1 MSYEKVF
8 NGTVVLENEV
18 IENGYIGVTDGKIV
32 EVSSEKISGEEEIDL
47 SGKIIFPGAIDVH
60 VHSFSNP
67 EEGFEQTSK
76 LSARGGVTTFLDMP
90 YDLPNPINNTK
101 ILKDKI
107 QDLEKNSYVDI
118 GLWGTISKRNGT
130 EKIQELIDAGV
141 MSFKLSTFE
150 TDEYRFPRIPN
161 DEIIKAMK
169 VLADTGILVAFH
181 SEDDEIVKGL
191 SKQFEEENQTHNLAH
206 AETRPPYTETSAVLM
221 LMEFA
226 KWTGAKLH
234 IVHVSHPRT
243 LELIQLFKEM
253 GTDVSAETCYTYLL
267 LDEEDLEKQGPPAKM
282 NPPLRSKNDVAK
294 MWEHLKA
301 GNIDLISSDHIV
313 WDIKDKEKG
322 YDNIFKSPSG
332 LPGVEII
339 VRVMY
344 DAMINKHDMSYTSFA
359 KLMSTNAAERFSIKG
374 KGRIE
379 KGYDADFTVIDPNE
393 EWEFKQENFE
403 TNIDLLPFKGWKFK
417 GNVAASIIRGE
428 TVFDGKSLKVDVGYG
443 NFIEGSEIK

>member
-1 MSYEKVF
+1 MSFEKVF
-8 NGTVVLENEV
+8 SGTVVLEDKV
-18 IENGYIGVTDGKIV
+18 LSNGYIGVTDGKII
-32 EVSSEKISGEEEIDL
+32 EISAEELTGEEHIDFGSNVIL
-47 SGKIIFPGAIDVH
+47 PGAIDVH

-67 EEGFEQTSK
+67 EEGFETTSR

-90 YDLPNPINNTK
+90 YDLPNPINNTE
-101 ILKDKI
+101 ILKEKI
-107 QDLEKNSYVDI
+107 KALETNSYVDI

-130 EKIQELIDAGV
+130 EKIQSLVDEGV

-150 TDEYRFPRIPN
+150 TDAYRFPRITN

-191 SKQFEEENQTHNLAH
+191 TKQYEEENKTYNLAH

-243 LELIQLFKEM
+243 LELIKLFKEM

-267 LDEEDLEKQGPPAKM
+267 LDEDDLVEQGPPAKM
-282 NPPLRSKNDVAK
+282 NPPLRTKDDVAQ

-339 VRVMY
+339 VRVMF
-344 DAMINKHDMSYTSFA
+344 DAMINKHELPYTTFA
-359 KLMSTNAAERFSIKG
+359 KLMATNAAERFGIKG
-374 KGRIE
+374 KGKIAE
-379 KGYDADFTVIDPNE
+379 GYDADFVVMDPEE
-393 EWEFKQENFE
+393 EWEFQQENFV
-403 TNIDLLPFKGWKFK
+403 TNIDLLPFKGRKFK
-417 GNVAASIIRGE
+417 GNIKETIVRG
-428 TVFDGKSLKVDVGYG
+428 TTIFDGKDIVSDVGYG
-443 NFIEGSEIK
+443 KFIEGSEKK